1 MDQPFGSAASPSAP
15 PASPEAFPS
24 DARAN
29 RGGGMGWWKRLWR
42 GLQRHREAD
51 LEATLHR
58 LIYHLR
64 QWEER
69 PRPAPPI
76 LFAAGWSM
84 ATLMDFGVR
93 DAAWQVGRWLQSQQ
107 QPDGTVSE
115 SRAPEPV
122 FWATAAAAR
131 GWLSALPDLPE
142 FQASAQAACQALR
155 RWITDEGRVLPPR
168 GRDWNYEPES
178 LWHDPPDLTPLLLAG
193 RRWPDTDWT
202 SAGIRAVEYWLLH
215 GQRRHPAERSS
226 SWVRRARLYS
236 EWGRRNEAGQALQEV
251 EKRQTSSGAIPE
263 RPGEATVLTTT
274 VLEAAGL
281 WFQYLRPEYGKAA
294 LRCAERL
301 RLSSGGFPPRLA
313 GEKGGDREEEP
324 LAAKLFL
331 DAVQAETR
339 CEYQL
344 QLRGT
349 GEDPLDPDDPRL
361 QLVARFAQGFAEG
374 AVIADLGCGTG
385 RYLRILAARY
395 PHLQWTGIDFIAEAL
410 HRVPHGI
417 RTIEGSLLRIPVP
430 ERSFHGGF
438 CVDALS
444 HSLLPRQAI
453 CEICRVLRPGGRLL
467 IIEPTA
473 LSQSTGGKR
482 QQALSADALAQWLQ
496 PHCAK
501 LTFGE
506 LTVHQGMM
514 KRTAYVTV
522 FAERKN

>member
-1 MDQPFGSAASPSAP
+1 MS
-15 PASPEAFPS
+15 
-24 DARAN
+24 
-29 RGGGMGWWKRLWR
+29 WWKRIWG
-42 GLQRHREAD
+42 GLVGHPPAT
-51 LEATLHR
+51 LEATLDR
-58 LIYHLR
+58 LVSHLR

-69 PRPAPPI
+69 ARPGPPI

-84 ATLMDFGVR
+84 ATLMNFGVR
-93 DAAWQVGRWLQSQQ
+93 DAAWTVGRWLQSLQQ
-107 QPDGTVSE
+107 ADGTLTE

-122 FWATAAAAR
+122 FLATAAAAR

-142 FQASAQAACQALR
+142 FESPAQAACQALR

-202 SAGIRAVEYWLLH
+202 SAGIRAVEYWLSH
-215 GQRRHPAERSS
+215 GHRRHPAERSS
-226 SWVRRARLYS
+226 SLIRRARLYS
-236 EWGRRNEAGQALQEV
+236 EWSRRNEAGQTLQEV
-251 EKRQTSSGAIPE
+251 ESRQTASGAIPE
-263 RPGEATVLTTT
+263 RPGEANVLTAT

-281 WFQYLRPEYGKAA
+281 WFQYLRPEYGDAA
-294 LRCAERL
+294 LRFAERR
-301 RLSSGGFPPRLA
+301 RLPSGGFPRHLA
-313 GEKGGDREEEP
+313 GENAGDREEDP

-331 DAVQAETR
+331 DAVQAEVR

-349 GEDPLDPDDPRL
+349 GEESLDSEDPRL
-361 QLVARFAQGFAEG
+361 QLVARFAQPFAEG

-385 RYLRILAARY
+385 RYLRILAPRF
-395 PHLQWTGIDFIAEAL
+395 PHLHWTGIDFIPEAL
-410 HRVPHGI
+410 HRLPHGI
-417 RTIEGSLLRIPVP
+417 RAVEGSLLRIPLP

-444 HSLLPRQAI
+444 HSLLPRHAI
-453 CEICRVLRPGGRLL
+453 AEICRVIRPGGRIL

-473 LSQSTGGKR
+473 LPQGSGGKR
-482 QQALSADALAQWLQ
+482 QQPLSADALAEWLK
-496 PHCAK
+496 PYCAN

-514 KRTAYVTV
+514 KRTAYLSA
-522 FAERKN
+522 FAERKG